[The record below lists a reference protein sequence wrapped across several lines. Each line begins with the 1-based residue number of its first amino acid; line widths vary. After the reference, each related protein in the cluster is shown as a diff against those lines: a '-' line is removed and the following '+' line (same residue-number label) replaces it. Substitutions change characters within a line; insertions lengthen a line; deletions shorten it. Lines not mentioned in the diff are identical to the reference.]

1 MDNFNND
8 EKKKILDMLKEQA
21 EIATP
26 SAEIEA
32 QATDLS
38 NQSDDDIKAMLKKQF
53 SFEHSEPLAVSDEYS
68 FDIEDLA
75 PTGEIAV
82 EEESAA
88 EQTVATVQKE
98 DEVDNIVEEEEEVKI
113 TEEADSSFVQE
124 ENAEKIDEIVQ
135 EILDEAEE
143 IVEETIEEIVEE
155 AVENVVEEAI
165 EEIVKE
171 AVEEVVEVDE
181 TESINEPTMHFDPI
195 ADVSEATNIFAPI
208 NDEDI
213 RSEDIALPEEK
224 QLENNT
230 PEQIFVQEIVEE
242 QIAIED
248 QITIKEIESEN
259 TEPDKEEEG
268 PLSEES
274 INYDEVLEGQQGTVF
289 NNFVEDFTGDLDDVV
304 FEAEITASH
313 APAKQYTIFE
323 DWEKL
328 MKDKQYETAEEGIIP
343 PTKEELAY
351 SAEIAARAANG
362 QTDYFT
368 PITPEAE
375 LDAVDIA
382 LMVALGGESEID
394 QTVGF
399 EKIRQAVNASDAE
412 SGRINTE
419 KSIFGFCGEEY
430 TSILQTGKIK
440 KKYKNDKTK
449 LIVKTVLTAIITVL
463 LACYEMSGWM
473 GNGFGGILDMNAHP
487 IAHVLFGLQLLLI
500 AIAISGNKL
509 KTFFKNMLEF
519 SSISYIGAIILT
531 LLSILHDVLIMTVG
545 YADPGATVHSLAA
558 LLLLISLIYDI
569 FDISQQSGVFD
580 IVSRSNKKLVLE
592 PYGKLKM
599 SEDENDGDI
608 IDKDSY
614 CISRVSNVNGF
625 FARISKATKNV
636 TGKLVSLV
644 LSFSVS
650 LCVMLVLLLTG
661 EQIGTVVLSLVVTLS
676 CSLICA
682 SIFES
687 EFAFF
692 TVHNILK
699 KYKTGIIGK
708 ASVEE
713 YGKCNI
719 LYFDDFNVFNKKSVR
734 TKGLKLYDN
743 NEIYRILYHTQAVFS
758 KVGGPLKGVFEFAT
772 TEMIHSRNVE
782 IKEISK
788 EGISAVVDN
797 RTSVLIGTGSFMK
810 SRGIHP
816 SYTAQ
821 DLRLE
826 EAGEESILFIALGG
840 SLGAKLYVTYQF
852 SGEFEKLAKK
862 LTACGINIGIRSS
875 DPNINDKWAK
885 TYGAAKKCSISVVRP
900 NLKELKAQDK
910 SLEGGI
916 VSIKNVRAI
925 SEAAMMCT
933 RLYSF
938 ESVIAKIRIAAI
950 VLIAALTFTLVMVSG
965 INAVS
970 MLLLM
975 LACALGASV
984 MMLLSHFYVKR

>member
-1 MDNFNND
+1 
-8 EKKKILDMLKEQA
+8 
-21 EIATP
+21 
-26 SAEIEA
+26 
-32 QATDLS
+32 
-38 NQSDDDIKAMLKKQF
+38 
-53 SFEHSEPLAVSDEYS
+53 
-68 FDIEDLA
+68 
-75 PTGEIAV
+75 
-82 EEESAA
+82 
-88 EQTVATVQKE
+88 
-98 DEVDNIVEEEEEVKI
+98 
-113 TEEADSSFVQE
+113 
-124 ENAEKIDEIVQ
+124 
-135 EILDEAEE
+135 
-143 IVEETIEEIVEE
+143 
-155 AVENVVEEAI
+155 
-165 EEIVKE
+165 
-171 AVEEVVEVDE
+171 
-181 TESINEPTMHFDPI
+181 
-195 ADVSEATNIFAPI
+195 
-208 NDEDI
+208 
-213 RSEDIALPEEK
+213 
-224 QLENNT
+224 
-230 PEQIFVQEIVEE
+230 
-242 QIAIED
+242 
-248 QITIKEIESEN
+248 
-259 TEPDKEEEG
+259 
-268 PLSEES
+268 
-274 INYDEVLEGQQGTVF
+274 
-289 NNFVEDFTGDLDDVV
+289 
-304 FEAEITASH
+304 
-313 APAKQYTIFE
+313 
-323 DWEKL
+323 
-328 MKDKQYETAEEGIIP
+328 
-343 PTKEELAY
+343 
-351 SAEIAARAANG
+351 
-362 QTDYFT
+362 
-368 PITPEAE
+368 
-375 LDAVDIA
+375 
-382 LMVALGGESEID
+382 
-394 QTVGF
+394 
-399 EKIRQAVNASDAE
+399 
-412 SGRINTE
+412 
-419 KSIFGFCGEEY
+419 
-430 TSILQTGKIK
+430 
-440 KKYKNDKTK
+440 
-449 LIVKTVLTAIITVL
+449 
-463 LACYEMSGWM
+463 
-473 GNGFGGILDMNAHP
+473 
-487 IAHVLFGLQLLLI
+487 
-500 AIAISGNKL
+500 
-509 KTFFKNMLEF
+509 
-519 SSISYIGAIILT
+519 
-531 LLSILHDVLIMTVG
+531 MTVG

-614 CISRVSNVNGF
+614 CISRVSNINGF

-875 DPNINDKWAK
+875 DPNINDK
-885 TYGAAKKCSISVVRP
+885 
-900 NLKELKAQDK
+900 
-910 SLEGGI
+910 
-916 VSIKNVRAI
+916 
-925 SEAAMMCT
+925 
-933 RLYSF
+933 
-938 ESVIAKIRIAAI
+938 
-950 VLIAALTFTLVMVSG
+950 
-965 INAVS
+965 
-970 MLLLM
+970 
-975 LACALGASV
+975 
-984 MMLLSHFYVKR
+984 